1 VKGEQSFR
9 SFGFK
14 DGKGNNT
21 PTNVELL
28 YLGNSK
34 KQVLTTF
41 NELGLGEELLQ
52 GLDAMGF
59 KKATP
64 IQEQAIP
71 VILNKG
77 DLIACAQTGTGKTA
91 AFTLP
96 VLQRLM
102 ENRRDDNS
110 IRGLIIVPTR
120 ELALQIDQSVMGLS
134 YFADVSSFALYGG
147 GDGADFNQQKQAL
160 SMGTDLVIATPGKL
174 ISHLNMGYMN
184 LKNLEFLILDEA
196 DRMLDMGFVD
206 DLMRIVSFLPKERQ
220 NLMFSAT
227 MPKKIRELAK
237 SILTDPKEITLA
249 LSKPAEGVIQ
259 VAYLVYPDDKQKLV
273 TKLLDKEGLEG
284 VLIFSRTK
292 NSVKQIARKLRS
304 TPHHIEEM
312 HSDLEQS
319 EREEVM
325 RKFKAKKVQV
335 LVATD
340 IVSRGIDV
348 KELKLVINFDVPDE
362 AEDYVH
368 RVGRTA
374 RADSTGMAIT
384 FVSPDEQRKFSRIE
398 ALIGNEIMKQPV
410 PEDVG
415 NSFQFNPNAG
425 GGRNKKPFRGKKKR
439 FGNKGRK
446 PRKD

>member
-1 VKGEQSFR
+1 LAT
-9 SFGFK
+9 FK
-14 DGKGNNT
+14 
-21 PTNVELL
+21 
-28 YLGNSK
+28 
-34 KQVLTTF
+34 
-41 NELGLGEELLQ
+41 ELGLGEELLQ

-59 KKATP
+59 EKATP
-64 IQEQAIP
+64 IQEEAIP
-71 VILNKG
+71 KVLDDK

-91 AFTLP
+91 AFVLP
-96 VLQRLM
+96 VLQKLM
-102 ENRRDDNS
+102 VNRRDDNS
-110 IRGLIIVPTR
+110 IRALVIVPTR

-134 YFADVSSFALYGG
+134 YFADVSSIALYGG
-147 GDGADFNQQKQAL
+147 GDGADFNQQKKAL
-160 SMGTDLVIATPGKL
+160 ESGTDMVIATPGKL

-184 LKNLEFLILDEA
+184 MKNLEFLILDEA
-196 DRMLDMGFVD
+196 DRMLDMGFVE
-206 DLMRIVSFLPKERQ
+206 DLNRIVSFLPKKRQ

-227 MPKKIRELAK
+227 MPPKIRDLAK
-237 SILTDPKEITLA
+237 SILTDPDEITLA

-259 VAYLVYPDDKQKLV
+259 VAYMVYPDDKPKLI
-273 TKLLDKEGLEG
+273 KNLLNKEGLEG

-292 NSVKQIARKLRS
+292 NNVKQIARRLKS
-304 TPHHIEEM
+304 TPLHIEEM

-348 KELKLVINFDVPDE
+348 KELKLVINYDVPDE

-384 FVSPDEQRKFSRIE
+384 FISPDEQQKFSRIE
-398 ALIGNEIMKQPV
+398 ALIGSSIMKQPV
-410 PEDVG
+410 PEEVG
-415 NSFQFNPNAG
+415 KSFSYNPSSARSKGKRSFKGKSKKFSGN
-425 GGRNKKPFRGKKKR
+425 RNK
-439 FGNKGRK
+439 
-446 PRKD
+446 PRR

>member
-1 VKGEQSFR
+1 MAT
-9 SFGFK
+9 FK
-14 DGKGNNT
+14 
-21 PTNVELL
+21 
-28 YLGNSK
+28 
-34 KQVLTTF
+34 
-41 NELGLGEELLQ
+41 ELGLGEELLQ

-59 KKATP
+59 EKATP

-71 VILNKG
+71 KVLNRK

-91 AFTLP
+91 AFVLP
-96 VLQRLM
+96 VLQQLM
-102 ENRRDDNS
+102 SNRRDDNS
-110 IRGLIIVPTR
+110 IRALVIVPTR

-134 YFADVSSFALYGG
+134 YFADVSSIALYGG
-147 GDGADFNQQKQAL
+147 GDGADFNQQKKAL
-160 SMGTDLVIATPGKL
+160 ESGTDMVIATPGKL

-184 LKNLEFLILDEA
+184 MKNLEFLILDEA
-196 DRMLDMGFVD
+196 DRMLDMGFVE
-206 DLMRIVSFLPKERQ
+206 DLNRIVSFLPPKRQ

-227 MPKKIRELAK
+227 MPPKIRDLAK
-237 SILTDPKEITLA
+237 SILHNPDEITLA

-259 VAYLVYPDDKQKLV
+259 VAYMVYPDDKPKLI
-273 TKLLDKEGLEG
+273 KNLLNKEGLEG

-292 NSVKQIARKLRS
+292 NNVKQIAKRLKS
-304 TPHHIEEM
+304 TPLHIEEM
-312 HSDLEQS
+312 HSDLAQS

-348 KELKLVINFDVPDE
+348 KELKLVINYDVPDE

-384 FVSPDEQRKFSRIE
+384 FVAPDEQQKFSRIE
-398 ALIGNEIMKQPV
+398 SLIGSTVMKQPV
-410 PEDVG
+410 PEEVG
-415 NSFQFNPNAG
+415 KSFTYNPSAPRSQGNRSFKGKRPYKGKKPG
-425 GGRNKKPFRGKKKR
+425 GQRNK
-439 FGNKGRK
+439 
-446 PRKD
+446 PRR